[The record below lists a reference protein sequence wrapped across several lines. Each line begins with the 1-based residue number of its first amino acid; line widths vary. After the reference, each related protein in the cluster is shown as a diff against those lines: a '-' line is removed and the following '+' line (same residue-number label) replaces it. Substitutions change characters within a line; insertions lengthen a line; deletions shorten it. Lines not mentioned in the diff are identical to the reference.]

1 MASDTMSQQEIKL
14 FGEKLE
20 AFGNSLPEKE
30 QQLFAEILLRAAA
43 AGGDVEGHA
52 VSFGAHWTELR
63 HHVGEVLTQILEGM
77 GTLSPYDI
85 SEIGR

>member
-1 MASDTMSQQEIKL
+1 MAVDSISQQEIQS

-43 AGGDVEGHA
+43 AGHDVEGHGIPF
-52 VSFGAHWTELR
+52 STHWPEFR
-63 HHVGEVLTQILEGM
+63 HHVGEVLVQILEGM
-77 GTLSPYDI
+77 GTVSPYDLT
-85 SEIGR
+85 GLR

>member
-1 MASDTMSQQEIKL
+1 MAVETVNQQEIRS

-43 AGGDVEGHA
+43 ADRDVEGHA
-52 VSFGAHWTELR
+52 MPFSTQWPEFR
-63 HHVGEVLTQILEGM
+63 HHMSEVLVQILEGM
-77 GTLSPYDI
+77 GTMSPYDLTDI
-85 SEIGR
+85 R